1 MPAPKRPI
9 VADVN
14 RVGVLMEA
22 AEHALVRALQGHD
35 MPESD
40 HDGLVEDFKSL
51 FVQELTKVS

>member
-1 MPAPKRPI
+1 
-9 VADVN
+9 
-14 RVGVLMEA
+14 MEA